1 MDYNL
6 VHPLN
11 FNKNEAQNL
20 LLHSLAALP
29 LAAAST
35 EAQIAYHSAAGVKK
49 PYYFNGTEWK
59 AFEGVNNFV
68 TGVSWASG
76 TGLLTLT
83 RQGLGDLTVN
93 LDGRYLTG
101 NQNISLTGH
110 ITGSG
115 TTAITTSLH
124 ATAITSQSDATL
136 ASNYPSGATNYM
148 LISQSGVLKKYSLGD
163 LSTYIDNKV
172 GTVNGV
178 TNFSSAVQVASD
190 PTVTHT
196 ITGSNS
202 NLNTSF
208 QIRGVANQTKVTGTA
223 GIVTIGLAD
232 NVTIPGTLT
241 VTGNLTVN
249 GTVTTVNTETINLAD
264 NIITLNSNYTGST
277 PTENAGI
284 EINRGSLFKPSFI
297 WDEAADRW
305 KFSNNGT
312 TFYNVPL
319 PTEYTNYTPSGGVAV
334 SLTDATKWIKNLT
347 TNSEGRVTAAT
358 QEALPTASTS
368 TAGIVEL
375 ADAAEI
381 LAGTSTEVAVT
392 PAGVKT
398 MIGNANTASKYI
410 HPAFTPANGSTTTV
424 KHDLLTEDVNVVIL
438 NAATKEVLLAPWKV
452 VDANNIEISVGNM
465 NGIGNIVVKVFA

>member
-29 LAAAST
+29 LPAAST
-35 EAQIAYHSAAGVKK
+35 EAQIVYHSAAGVKK
-49 PYYFNGTEWK
+49 PHYFDGTAWQP
-59 AFEGVNNFV
+59 FEGINNFV
-68 TGVSWASG
+68 TGATWASG
-76 TGLLTLT
+76 TGVLTLT
-83 RQGLGDLTVN
+83 RQGLGALTVN

-101 NQNISLTGH
+101 NQSISLTGEV
-110 ITGSG
+110 TGSG
-115 TTAITTSLH
+115 TTAITTTL
-124 ATAITSQSDATL
+124 AAVAITNKADATL

-163 LSTYIDNKV
+163 LSTYIDSKA
-172 GTVNGV
+172 GAVNGV
-178 TNFSSAVQVASD
+178 TNFGSAVQVAAD

-196 ITGSNS
+196 ITGSNTT
-202 NLNTSF
+202 LNTSF
-208 QIRGVANQTKVTGTA
+208 QVKGVANQTKVTGTA
-223 GIVTIGLAD
+223 GIVTVGLAD
-232 NVTIPGTLT
+232 NVVIPGTLT

-264 NIITLNSNYTGST
+264 NIITLNSNYTGSA

-284 EINRGSLFKPSFI
+284 EVNRGSLFKPSFI

-305 KFSNNGT
+305 KFSNDGT
-312 TFYNVPL
+312 TFHNVPL
-319 PTEYTNYTPSGGVAV
+319 PTEYNNYTPVGGVAV
-334 SLTDATKWIKNLT
+334 TLTSATMWIKNLT
-347 TNSEGRVTAAT
+347 TNAEGRVTAAT
-358 QEALPTASTS
+358 QEALPTST
-368 TAGIVEL
+368 TAVAGIVEL

-381 LAGTSTEVAVT
+381 AAGTSTSVAIT

-398 MIGNANTASKYI
+398 MIGNASTASKYI
-410 HPAFTPANGSTTTV
+410 HPAFTPANGSTTNIL
-424 KHDLLTEDVNVVIL
+424 HNLLTEDVHVVIL

-452 VDANNIEISVGNM
+452 VDANNIEVSVGNM